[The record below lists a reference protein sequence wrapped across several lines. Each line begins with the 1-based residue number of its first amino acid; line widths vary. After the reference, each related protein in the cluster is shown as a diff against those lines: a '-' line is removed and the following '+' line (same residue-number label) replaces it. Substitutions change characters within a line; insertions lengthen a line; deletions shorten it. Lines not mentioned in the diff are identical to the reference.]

1 LIEYALI
8 ILYIVEGDD
17 ALLATR
23 LETSGALDVLHWRNG
38 IFRARAFSARG
49 DMGRWLQRYLTVEEI
64 AYW

>member
-1 LIEYALI
+1 MIEYALI

-49 DMGRWLQRYLTVEEI
+49 DMGR
-64 AYW
+64 